1 MGVAPNHFP
10 RHGCGA
16 SRKLPTITK
25 LPRGCDTLGL
35 SLLPKTTRFY
45 DLFATAGENII
56 AGARVV
62 ERRFASPESVPHAE
76 VKALEHAGDAVTGQI
91 IGLLNTQYITPFD
104 REDIYGLA
112 SATDDVLDHMDHAS
126 ELLDVYRIGATT
138 EFSRRQCA
146 VLVSAS
152 ERLSGAL
159 GSLRGLAKA
168 DSYLAELK
176 TFEDEGDRIHRE
188 AVGSLF
194 AEDDVDPLHVIRWK
208 DVYDALEDAIDACE
222 RAAHHV
228 GNIVVKG
235 S

>member
-1 MGVAPNHFP
+1 MG
-10 RHGCGA
+10 
-16 SRKLPTITK
+16 I
-25 LPRGCDTLGL
+25 
-35 SLLPKTTRFY
+35 SLLPKSTRFY
-45 DLFATAGENII
+45 DLFLTAGENTI
-56 AGARVV
+56 AGARMV
-62 ERRFASPESVPHAE
+62 ERRFASPSSVPHAE
-76 VKALEHAGDAVTGQI
+76 VKALEHAGDDVTGEI

-126 ELLDVYRIGATT
+126 ELIDVYRIGDRTT

-152 ERLSGAL
+152 ERLSRAL
-159 GSLRGLAKA
+159 GSLKGLSGVDA
-168 DSYLAELK
+168 YLMELK

-194 AEDDVDPLHVIRWK
+194 EDGVDPLHVIRWK
-208 DVYDALEDAIDACE
+208 DIYDALEDAIDACE
-222 RAAHHV
+222 TAALHV

-235 S
+235 T